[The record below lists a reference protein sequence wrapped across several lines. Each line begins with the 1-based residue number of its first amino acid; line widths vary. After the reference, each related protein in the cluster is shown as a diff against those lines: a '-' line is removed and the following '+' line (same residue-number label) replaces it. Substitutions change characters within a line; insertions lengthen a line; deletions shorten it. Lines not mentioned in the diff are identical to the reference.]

1 MTASRRL
8 QPFHGPIASREVHP
22 KPANSAVES
31 RKPLGPYG
39 KYSNETAAIEQNPH
53 NGFASR

>member
-1 MTASRRL
+1 MRRL